1 VRKDKHA
8 DRLHRSAKAI
18 QSLVED
24 IKASESLG
32 LTYQAAR
39 FLKELL
45 HLHAFDGGNHRTAYT
60 ITNLFLIQNG
70 IRVRTVPP
78 TISYKFVRG
87 IQAKGVNEVQ
97 AWMLEN
103 MVEL

>member
-1 VRKDKHA
+1 LR
-8 DRLHRSAKAI
+8 RSAKAI
-18 QSLVED
+18 QSLIAD
-24 IKASESLG
+24 IKTSESLG

-45 HLHAFDGGNHRTAYT
+45 HLHAFDGGNHRTAYAV
-60 ITNLFLIQNG
+60 TNLFLIENG
-70 IRVRTVPP
+70 IMVRTVPP
-78 TISYKFVRG
+78 TISYRFVRA
-87 IQAKGVNEVQ
+87 IQAKDVNEVQ